1 MDART
6 AGSVVWLRRRAL
18 TPTGD
23 RAGYLPAWL
32 TGCAANALP
41 SWGGV
46 GAAPQ
51 QGAARVAAQA
61 TAWRTP

>member
-23 RAGYLPAWL
+23 RAGHLPAWPI
-32 TGCAANALP
+32 GHAACALP
-41 SWGGV
+41 SKGGA
-46 GAAPQ
+46 GAALQ